1 MKHRILI
8 AISIVFFSVL
18 SLAFLPHLVAQVG
31 QRFADQEP
39 ERQLKSILKGWKL
52 IEAVIPSDED
62 QAIALMSN
70 FNQIEHLRSEFRT
83 RDRSNF
89 DLIQQLATEEGK
101 IQEKKEILNEY
112 LGNREKYA
120 QKRDLL
126 YRELL
131 DSLNPD
137 QQIRFMVFDRTFRKE
152 LRNTVET
159 LSKLKEMESN
169 KKEEK

>member
-1 MKHRILI
+1 MKHRILV
-8 AISIVFFSVL
+8 AISIVFFSIL
-18 SLAFLPHLVAQVG
+18 SLTYLPHLIAQVG
-31 QRFADQEP
+31 QRSADQEP

-62 QAIALMSN
+62 QAIALMSK
-70 FNQIEHLRSEFRT
+70 FNQIEHLRSEFRA

-101 IQEKKEILNEY
+101 VDEKKDVLNKY
-112 LGNREKYA
+112 LGSREKYV

-131 DSLNPD
+131 DLLNLD

-152 LRNTVET
+152 LRNTVNT
-159 LSKLKEMESN
+159 LSKLKEMESS
-169 KKEEK
+169 KTER

>member
-8 AISIVFFSVL
+8 AISIVFFSVF

-101 IQEKKEILNEY
+101 VQEKKEILNEY
-112 LGNREKYA
+112 LENREKYA

-169 KKEEK
+169 KKEK